1 MRLTVIGG
9 TCVSRS
15 LMLCSEPAVPLPMVP
30 GSIARQVQQKSP
42 SPDSPL
48 QWVSLLG
55 DMRG

>member
-1 MRLTVIGG
+1 MLTLIRG
-9 TCVSRS
+9 TCMSHSFVLSS
-15 LMLCSEPAVPLPMVP
+15 KHAVPVPMLP

-48 QWVSLLG
+48 LWVSLLG